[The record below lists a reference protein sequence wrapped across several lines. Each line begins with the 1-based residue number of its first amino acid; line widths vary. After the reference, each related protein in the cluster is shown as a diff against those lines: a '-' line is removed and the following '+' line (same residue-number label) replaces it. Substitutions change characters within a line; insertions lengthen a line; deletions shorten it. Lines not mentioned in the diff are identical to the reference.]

1 MEWYRIFSLTIPS
14 TWLAFILAAVITGI
28 VIYINFNKETSSQ
41 LIDLI
46 FMFILVW
53 KFSVVLTEFS
63 SIIKHPWM
71 ILYFSGG
78 RTGVYI
84 GVMGVILNLF
94 YRQIQHKSLPSNR
107 ALALAFISFYSSFA
121 VLVVLLNR
129 SSILDTVLVLIV
141 AILMTLLMLNYRG
154 TIHLVLPFLLVYCIL
169 HLILRETIFS
179 TTMITAFIFGAF
191 LILFRRRFDYKSAV
205 ELMKK

>member
-1 MEWYRIFSLTIPS
+1 MAATEWYRIFSLTIPS
-14 TWLAFILAAVITGI
+14 TWIAFILATVLTGI
-28 VIYINFNKETSSQ
+28 VIYFKFNKETSSQ
-41 LIDLI
+41 FGDFV

-53 KFSVVLTEFS
+53 KFSIVLTDFS

-94 YRQIQHKSLPSNR
+94 YRQIQHKSLPSNG

-121 VLVVLLNR
+121 VLIVLLNR

-141 AILMTLLMLNYRG
+141 AILMALLMLNYRG

-179 TTMITAFIFGAF
+179 TTMITAFLFGAALF
-191 LILFRRRFDYKSAV
+191 LFGKGFGVTD
-205 ELMKK
+205 E